1 MSEEIANQRS
11 LPKSKRWWKKVQSER
26 FESLFF
32 KFRTLTFR
40 PLKSNTKP
48 KSDWVSKMQKKNLD
62 KQVRA
67 FQEEIRQKLS
77 NEKKEIIK
85 TKREKEERQKQ
96 NLLKSEIVQVIKNPA
111 RLKRMKKKQLRMIQK
126 RDIIKE

>member
-1 MSEEIANQRS
+1 
-11 LPKSKRWWKKVQSER
+11 
-26 FESLFF
+26 
-32 KFRTLTFR
+32 
-40 PLKSNTKP
+40 
-48 KSDWVSKMQKKNLD
+48 MQKKNFD

-126 RDIIKE
+126 RDITKE